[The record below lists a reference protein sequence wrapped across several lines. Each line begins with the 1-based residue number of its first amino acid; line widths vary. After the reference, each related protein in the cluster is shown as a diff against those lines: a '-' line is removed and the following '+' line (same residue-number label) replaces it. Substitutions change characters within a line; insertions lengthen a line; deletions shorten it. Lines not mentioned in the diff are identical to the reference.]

1 MSESALLAELHA
13 MLNDPHY
20 DPVAAIV
27 ESERKRGFLVIRPG
41 DKPWFRIRDWRAE
54 SVASIDRDTV
64 RLVLIHA
71 VREGRGTF
79 TRTVQGIE
87 KAGLLPS
94 VIEPNPEFAASLKRR
109 GWVGKQVGRTFEDR
123 ETIWTI
129 NQRR

>member
-27 ESERKRGFLVIRPG
+27 EGERKRGFRVVRPG
-41 DKPWFRIRDWRAE
+41 DEPWFRIRDWRAE

-79 TRTVQGIE
+79 TRTIQNIE

-94 VIEPNPEFAASLKRR
+94 VIEPNREFAASLKRR
-109 GWVGKQVGRTFEDR
+109 GWVGKQFGKTFEER
-123 ETIWTI
+123 ETVW
-129 NQRR
+129 RPK

>member
-1 MSESALLAELHA
+1 MTMSESALLAELHA

-27 ESERKRGFLVIRPG
+27 EGERKRGFRVVRPG
-41 DKPWFRIRDWRAE
+41 DEPWFRIRDWRAE

-71 VREGRGTF
+71 VRENKGTF
-79 TRTVQGIE
+79 TLTVQNIE

-94 VIEPNPEFAASLKRR
+94 VIEPNREFAASLKRR
-109 GWVGKQVGRTFEDR
+109 GWVGKRTGHDFETTEMVWR
-123 ETIWTI
+123 PK
-129 NQRR
+129 

>member
-1 MSESALLAELHA
+1 MTMSESALLAELEA
-13 MLNDPHY
+13 MLNDPGY

-27 ESERKRGFLVIRPG
+27 EGEQKRGFRVVRPG

-54 SVASIDRDTV
+54 SVASIDGNTV

-71 VREGRGTF
+71 AREGRGTF
-79 TRTVQGIE
+79 TRTIQNIE

-109 GWVGKQVGRTFEDR
+109 GWVGKQVGCTFETR
-123 ETIWTI
+123 ETVWR
-129 NQRR
+129 QK

>member
-1 MSESALLAELHA
+1 LSESALLAELHA

-27 ESERKRGFLVIRPG
+27 EGERKRGFRVVRPG
-41 DKPWFRIRDWRAE
+41 DEPWFRIRDWRAE
-54 SVASIDRDTV
+54 SVVSIDGNTV

-79 TRTVQGIE
+79 THTVQNIE

-94 VIEPNPEFAASLKRR
+94 VIEPNREFAASLKRR
-109 GWVGKQVGRTFEDR
+109 GWVGKQVGRTFETR
-123 ETIWTI
+123 ETVW
-129 NQRR
+129 RPK